1 MKETVNLSSEKV
13 SIKKNSW
20 LVKVIILILVL
31 ALGYGGWKFYESKKG
46 GPSFGGA
53 VNGDNASTTAQS
65 QAEMEKAIKELE
77 DKIGKLIIL
86 PKETPTVATILDAK
100 KLIAEQPFYAGAEN
114 GDQLLVYPKS
124 QKAIIYSPS
133 RNMLVNVGPV
143 YFNNASSTETET
155 TATPPTKK

>member
-13 SIKKNSW
+13 SIKKKGW
-20 LVKVIILILVL
+20 IVKVIILILVL
-31 ALGYGGWKFYESKKG
+31 VLGYGGWRFYESKKG
-46 GPSFGGA
+46 GPAFGGA
-53 VNGDNASTTAQS
+53 VGGDNASTTAQS
-65 QAEMEKAIKELE
+65 QAEIEKAIKDLE

-86 PKETPTVATILDAK
+86 PNETPTVATILDAK

-133 RNMLVNVGPV
+133 RNVLVNVGPV
-143 YFNNASSTETET
+143 YFNNASSTESET
-155 TATPPTKK
+155 TPNPANKK